1 VSGDGT
7 RASRAGSGEM
17 SRGCDVAEG
26 TFPQRT
32 VLFEMT
38 AGSTLETPVVVE
50 DPGMGWSLSSE
61 GSSSVRGAMA
71 ASSGRS
77 GTGDGDVVRAAFS
90 CRRKDG

>member
-26 TFPQRT
+26 ALPQGT

-50 DPGMGWSLSSE
+50 DPRMGWGLSSK
-61 GSSSVRGAMA
+61 GSSSIRGAMA
-71 ASSGRS
+71 AANGGSGA
-77 GTGDGDVVRAAFS
+77 GDGD
-90 CRRKDG
+90 